1 MQYLHSFPLQI
12 YFQLPSFVEDGVRNE
27 EHYQE
32 SRNIVLYKYDVSIL
46 NIWQVQAGTDQTE
59 RYKPI
64 RQWKTNSC
72 AAANFKIETLQ
83 GPAKT
88 INRSELNL
96 HFFFLGFF
104 VLGWEDHSL

>member
-1 MQYLHSFPLQI
+1 MFGYAISTFFPSSNL
-12 YFQLPSFVEDGVRNE
+12 FQLRSFVEDGVRNE

-72 AAANFKIETLQ
+72 AAANFKIEIKQ
-83 GPAKT
+83 GPA
-88 INRSELNL
+88 
-96 HFFFLGFF
+96 
-104 VLGWEDHSL
+104 

>member
-1 MQYLHSFPLQI
+1 MLVLFGYAISTFFPSSNL
-12 YFQLPSFVEDGVRNE
+12 FSVALFCRRWS
-27 EHYQE
+27 
-32 SRNIVLYKYDVSIL
+32 KKCDVSIL
-46 NIWQVQAGTDQTE
+46 NVWQVQAGTDQTE

-88 INRSELNL
+88 INRSELNP